1 MNVRRGD
8 VVLVQYPFASG
19 AGSSRRPALIV
30 QNDRDNERLHNTI
43 VAQITT
49 NLRRAGDPS
58 HLLIDPDAPEGD
70 ASGLLHESV
79 VSCINLA
86 TVHQDRIQRV
96 IGHLPVSATGCL
108 DGCLKAVLGL
118 P

>member
-19 AGSSRRPALIV
+19 AGGSLRPALIV
-30 QNDRDNERLHNTI
+30 QNDRDNEGLRNTI
-43 VAQITT
+43 VARITT

-58 HLLIDPDAPEGD
+58 HLLIDPDAPEGE
-70 ASGLLHESV
+70 AAGLLHESV

-96 IGHLPVSATGCL
+96 IGHLPASVMRRL
-108 DGCLKAVLGL
+108 DDCLKAALGL